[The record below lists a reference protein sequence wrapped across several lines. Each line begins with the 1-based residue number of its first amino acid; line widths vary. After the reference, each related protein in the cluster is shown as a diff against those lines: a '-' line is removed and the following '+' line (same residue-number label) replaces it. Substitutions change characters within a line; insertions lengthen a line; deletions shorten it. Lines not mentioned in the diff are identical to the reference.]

1 MPQILQPPGWPRPR
15 GYSNGVSA
23 SGRMVF
29 VAGQV
34 GWGPEER
41 VASDDLVAQVRQ
53 ALRNVVA
60 ILAEGGAGPE
70 HLVRMTWYLADRH
83 EYNARAAE
91 IGSAYREVV
100 GRSYPAM
107 TAVQVA
113 GFVEERVKVEIEAT
127 AVVPEGPAAA

>member
-1 MPQILQPPGWPRPR
+1 
-15 GYSNGVSA
+15 
-23 SGRMVF
+23 MVF

>member
-60 ILAEGGAGPE
+60 ILAEGGAAPE